1 MGNTFTSCTNRRR
14 TVENRTSV
22 PSKNNSKHEINS
34 NITYSPDEP
43 DLLEC
48 LLMDYNDNDLINRL
62 LGCAYGQALGDAY
75 GLSTEFE
82 KRKTVASNYPDRSKI
97 IPFTDYKLT
106 GHSSRWE
113 RGDWTDDTDQWI
125 LILET
130 LVEGNSDER
139 IFAKK

>member
-34 NITYSPDEP
+34 NIAYSHDEP

-62 LGCAYGQALGDAY
+62 LGCTYGKVLNYLQ
-75 GLSTEFE
+75 EFS
-82 KRKTVASNYPDRSKI
+82 VC
-97 IPFTDYKLT
+97 
-106 GHSSRWE
+106 
-113 RGDWTDDTDQWI
+113 
-125 LILET
+125 
-130 LVEGNSDER
+130 
-139 IFAKK
+139 